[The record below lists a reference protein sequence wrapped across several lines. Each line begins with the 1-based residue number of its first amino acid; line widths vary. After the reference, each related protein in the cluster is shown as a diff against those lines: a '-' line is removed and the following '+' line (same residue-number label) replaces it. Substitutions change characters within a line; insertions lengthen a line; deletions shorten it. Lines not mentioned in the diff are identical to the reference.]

1 MKDVYRI
8 NSPKEMAWGRTKGGG
23 GKLGIFFVTE
33 DDFFFF
39 FSLLDGKKKSAVQ
52 LQRWETI
59 LFPPLLLA

>member
-1 MKDVYRI
+1 MGENKR
-8 NSPKEMAWGRTKGGG
+8 GG